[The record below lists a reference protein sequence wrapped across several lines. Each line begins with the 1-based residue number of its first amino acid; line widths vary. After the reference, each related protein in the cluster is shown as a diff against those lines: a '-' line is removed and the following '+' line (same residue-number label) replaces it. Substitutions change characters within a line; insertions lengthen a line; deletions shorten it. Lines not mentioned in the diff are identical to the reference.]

1 MEDYPVINADM
12 IRSMM
17 VRRNQSSEFP
27 EIVQYDQSDILEL
40 EEFCSKHG
48 ILGVNFGRMSPRST
62 LNMLKARM
70 GIRDSLD
77 ESKKILLKG

>member
-1 MEDYPVINADM
+1 MEDYPVINTDM

-17 VRRNQSSEFP
+17 ARRNQSGEFP
-27 EIVQYDQSDILEL
+27 EVVQYDQSDIVEL

-62 LNMLKARM
+62 LNMLKSRM

-77 ESKKILLKG
+77 GSKKILLKG